1 MTDFLPLEDRVLR
14 HGGVPVAQDRRTLH
28 GIERRQV
35 LLHVIEQAL
44 LGLIGRVVFA
54 DFLVTA
60 VVIDAVG
67 QCQIHQAVAMAQAVI
82 GVGIHECH
90 GFVQGIM
97 HKEVVVGGKH
107 HVGRLQLLD
116 TVSQLGANTPV
127 AELRQVLIIHAGE
140 FLRDALQR
148 HRR

>member
-1 MTDFLPLEDRVLR
+1 M
-14 HGGVPVAQDRRTLH
+14 
-28 GIERRQV
+28 
-35 LLHVIEQAL
+35 HVIQHAL

-67 QCQIHQAVAMAQAVI
+67 QCQVHQAVAMAQAVI

-97 HKEVVVGGKH
+97 HKEVIVGGEH
-107 HVGRLQLLD
+107 HVRRLQLLD
-116 TVSQLGANTPV
+116 TVSQLGANAPV
-127 AELRQVLIIHAGE
+127 AELRQVLIIHVGE
-140 FLRDALQR
+140 FAGDARQR